1 MQWWCSA
8 QSGYWSW
15 AWQPYVGVWLL
26 VGGLALAYWLLW
38 RGSEPGERDGGEPGS
53 FALGL
58 LLLWAALDWPLAALG
73 ATYLATAHMVQ
84 YTLISMAAAPLM
96 LRGLPDGT
104 LRRALDAG
112 TAGRILE
119 AATRPMVAFVLFN
132 VVLVGTHWPVVLD
145 TLMATQV
152 GSFALD
158 ALSLVAGALF
168 WWPIVSPVPER
179 PGFREVWKLAYLFL
193 NTIPGTIVGLMLV
206 YAEYPAYATYELA
219 PPVFGVSA
227 LADQQVAGLVM
238 KFGGGLVLWSV
249 MGVIFFRWYLR
260 ESEEAGP
267 AVPADAGAGS

>member
-15 AWQPYVGVWLL
+15 AWQPYPGVWLL
-26 VGGLALAYWLLW
+26 VGGLALTCWLAR
-38 RGSEPGERDGGEPGS
+38 RGVGREGRGGGEPIS

-58 LLLWAALDWPLAALG
+58 LLLWIALDWPLGALG
-73 ATYLATAHMVQ
+73 ASYLATAHMVQ
-84 YTLISMAAAPLM
+84 YTLVSMAAAPLM
-96 LRGLPDGT
+96 LRGLPDGA
-104 LRRALDAG
+104 LRRALEAG
-112 TAGRILE
+112 TPGRILE
-119 AATRPMVAFVLFN
+119 TATRPAVAFALFN

-145 TLMATQV
+145 TLMATQL
-152 GSFALD
+152 GSFLLD
-158 ALSLVAGALF
+158 ALWLASGVLF

-193 NTIPGTIVGLMLV
+193 NTIPGTVVGLMLV

-238 KFGGGLVLWSV
+238 KFGAGLVLWSV

-260 ESEEAGP
+260 ESEEPPSA
-267 AVPADAGAGS
+267 APADVGTAG